1 MEQNKVNRLI
11 YELGAEKHGA
21 DYLYRQLAEEC
32 SELAQAALKLIRAHN
47 GETPKS
53 VDDANVDFIE
63 ELADVKLMLDI
74 VLSALTESGQQQ
86 FDEDYNFKHDRFI
99 NRILE
104 VNDA

>member
-1 MEQNKVNRLI
+1 MGRNNTNYLI
-11 YELGAEKHGA
+11 YRAAADKYGT

-32 SELAQAALKLIRAHN
+32 CELAQAALKLIRAHN
-47 GETPKS
+47 RETPKS
-53 VDDANVDFIE
+53 VADADADFIE

-86 FDEDYNFKHDRFI
+86 FDKDYNFKHDRFI
-99 NRILE
+99 KRILE

>member
-21 DYLYRQLAEEC
+21 DYMYRQLAEEC
-32 SELAQAALKLIRAHN
+32 CELAQAALKVIRAHK
-47 GETPKS
+47 GETPKR
-53 VDDANVDFIE
+53 VDDADTDYIE
-63 ELADVKLMLDI
+63 ELADVALMI
-74 VLSALTESGQQQ
+74 NIMLSALTESGQQQ

-99 NRILE
+99 NRILK